1 MQEMKTRRVLSTILT
16 VVAGILFFF
25 AMMARID
32 TQEEHASIR
41 VTDVV
46 IGLMFAGAFALRR
59 SGVFVS
65 WRPALAT
72 LLIWLMV
79 SGGLVS
85 CHELQVHVRSTG
97 AQRGITGSYIRY
109 AYQALQKFA
118 DDCRCVPTE
127 EQGLAALLADPGVEN
142 WSGPYLDARVMKD
155 MWQQDLR
162 YTVSL
167 DGPQVWSVG
176 KDGIDGSKDDIRV
189 DGVRISIEQAESTV
203 PVKAAPSASSSVR

>member
-1 MQEMKTRRVLSTILT
+1 MQEMKTRRILSTVLT

-59 SGVFVS
+59 PGVFAS
-65 WRPALAT
+65 WRPALVA

-85 CHELQVHVRSTG
+85 CHEFQVHVRTSG
-97 AQRGITGSYIRY
+97 AQRGITRSYIRY
-109 AYQALQKFA
+109 AYQALQDFA
-118 DDCRCVPTE
+118 DDCRAVPTE
-127 EQGLAALLADPGVEN
+127 EQGLAALLTDPGVEN
-142 WSGPYLDARVMKD
+142 WSGPYLDVRVMKD

-162 YTVSL
+162 YTVNP

-176 KDGIDGSKDDIRV
+176 RDGIGGSTDDIRV
-189 DGVRISIEQAESTV
+189 DDVRISIEQAESTV
-203 PVKAAPSASSSVR
+203 PVKAAPSASSPVR